1 MLLLTAAEFENNI
14 SKYLE
19 IALTERVAVSSEF
32 GVFDITHNPDIITS
46 NPSPS
51 GDPFWDV
58 PENLAQLNEAVDE
71 LKHTDISKLKSYTSI
86 EELKNDLGL
95 CDDK

>member
-1 MLLLTAAEFENNI
+1 MLLLTVTEFRKNI

-19 IALTERVAVSSEF
+19 LALTERVAIRSKF
-32 GVFDITHNPDIITS
+32 GVFDIVHNPDIITS

-58 PENLAQLNEAVDE
+58 PENLAQLNEAIEEMKNTDHSQ
-71 LKHTDISKLKSYTSI
+71 LKHYTSI
-86 EELKNDLGL
+86 EDLKKDLGL